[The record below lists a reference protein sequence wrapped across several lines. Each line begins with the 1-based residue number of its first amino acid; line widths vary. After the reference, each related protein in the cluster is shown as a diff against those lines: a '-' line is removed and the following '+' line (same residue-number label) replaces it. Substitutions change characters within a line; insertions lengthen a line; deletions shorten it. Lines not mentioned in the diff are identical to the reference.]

1 MTFYLFFFRVLMEFP
16 EFQNKKI
23 AILGYGREGKSTL
36 NFLLEQGVDKH
47 QITLLDK
54 NSVEEK

>member
-1 MTFYLFFFRVLMEFP
+1 MEFP